1 MVDMVYLS
9 DAWIAALDEAAAS
22 HPGLQAATVD
32 TTLVV
37 EYKVAS
43 DPPSIWYITFNQDE
57 VRVKTGPANEPD
69 AWFEAQPAAARAM
82 FDGSLD
88 PLRAVIDGD
97 LSIGGDPRRLLDH
110 REILNGIGDL
120 FAGVRA
126 ATIPTD
132 S

>member
-1 MVDMVYLS
+1 VADLVYLS

-22 HPGLQAATVD
+22 HQGLQAAAVG
-32 TTLVV
+32 TTLVI
-37 EYKVAS
+37 EYRVAS
-43 DPPSIWYITFNQDE
+43 DPPALWHITFNQGE
-57 VRVKTGPANEPD
+57 VRVRAGPAEEPD
-69 AWFEAQPAAARAM
+69 AWFETRPAAARAL

-110 REILNGIGDL
+110 REILGGIGDV

-126 ATIPTD
+126 ATTAAD

>member
-1 MVDMVYLS
+1 MADLVYLS
-9 DAWIAALDEAAAS
+9 DAWIAALDEVAAS
-22 HPGLQAATVD
+22 HRGLQDAAVG

-37 EYKVAS
+37 EYQVSS
-43 DPPSIWYITFNQDE
+43 DPPALWHITLNRGKG
-57 VRVKTGPANEPD
+57 RVTAGPADEPD
-69 AWFEAQPAAARAM
+69 AWFEARPTAARAL

-110 REILNGIGDL
+110 RKILDGIGDV

-126 ATIPTD
+126 TTIPSD

>member
-1 MVDMVYLS
+1 VAGLVYLS
-9 DAWIAALDEAAAS
+9 EAWVAALDEVATG
-22 HPGLQAATVD
+22 HRGLQAAAVG

-37 EYKVAS
+37 EYRVAS
-43 DPPSIWYITFNQDE
+43 DPPALWHITLNQGE
-57 VRVKTGPANEPD
+57 VRVKAGPADEPN
-69 AWFEAQPAAARAM
+69 AWFEARPAAARAL

-110 REILNGIGDL
+110 REILDGIGDI

-126 ATIPTD
+126 ATIPAD

>member
-1 MVDMVYLS
+1 MADLVYLS
-9 DAWIAALDEAAAS
+9 EAWIAALDEVAAS
-22 HPGLQAATVD
+22 HRGLQAAAVGI
-32 TTLVV
+32 TLVV
-37 EYKVAS
+37 EYRVAS
-43 DPPSIWYITFNQDE
+43 NPPALWHITLNQGK
-57 VRVKTGPANEPD
+57 VRVTAGPADEPD
-69 AWFEAQPAAARAM
+69 AWFEARPAAARAL

-110 REILNGIGDL
+110 RKILDGIDDL

-126 ATIPTD
+126 ATIAAD

>member
-1 MVDMVYLS
+1 MADLVYLS
-9 DAWIAALDEAAAS
+9 DAWIAALDEVAAS
-22 HPGLQAATVD
+22 HPGLQAAAVE

-37 EYKVAS
+37 EYQVAS
-43 DPPSIWYITFNQDE
+43 DPPALWHITLTQGK
-57 VRVKTGPANEPD
+57 VRIKAGPADEPD
-69 AWFEAQPAAARAM
+69 AWFEARPAAARAL

-110 REILNGIGDL
+110 REILDGIGDG

-126 ATIPTD
+126 ATIAVD

>member
-1 MVDMVYLS
+1 MADLVYLS
-9 DAWIAALDEAAAS
+9 DAWIAALDEVAAS
-22 HPGLQAATVD
+22 HRGLQAAAVD

-37 EYKVAS
+37 EYQVAS
-43 DPPSIWYITFNQDE
+43 DPPVLWHITLTQGK
-57 VRVKTGPANEPD
+57 VRVKAGPADEPD
-69 AWFEAQPAAARAM
+69 AWFEARPSAARAL

-110 REILNGIGDL
+110 RKILDGIGDV

-126 ATIPTD
+126 ATIAAD

>member
-1 MVDMVYLS
+1 MAGLVYLS
-9 DAWIAALDEAAAS
+9 DAWVAALDEVAAS
-22 HPGLQAATVD
+22 HRGLQAAAVG

-37 EYKVAS
+37 EYRVAS
-43 DPPSIWYITFNQDE
+43 DPPALWHITLNQGE
-57 VRVKTGPANEPD
+57 VRVKAGSADEPN
-69 AWFEAQPAAARAM
+69 AWFEARPAAAQAL

-110 REILNGIGDL
+110 GEILDGIGDI

-126 ATIPTD
+126 ATIPAD

>member
-1 MVDMVYLS
+1 MADLVYLS
-9 DAWIAALDEAAAS
+9 DAWIAALDEVAAS
-22 HPGLQAATVD
+22 HRGLQAAAVD

-37 EYKVAS
+37 EYKGAS
-43 DPPSIWYITFNQDE
+43 NPPSIWYITLNQGE
-57 VRVKTGPANEPD
+57 VRVKAGAANEPD
-69 AWFEAQPAAARAM
+69 AWFEVRPAAARAM

-110 REILNGIGDL
+110 RKILDGIGDV

-126 ATIPTD
+126 TTIVAD